1 MFVFTQLPPQFV
13 PEQTSWQL
21 PFTQLVPFWQ
31 TVPQEPQLRESV
43 FVFIQVLPQRIVPD
57 GQIPADEGAPVGVG
71 VEGAPVGV
79 EVGGAPVGV
88 IPGELG
94 DTRRRASAAITRSP
108 PTSTTATAAR
118 PAKTVRRE

>member
-1 MFVFTQLPPQFV
+1 MFMFTQLPPQFV

-31 TVPQEPQLRESV
+31 TVPQEPQLWESV

-79 EVGGAPVGV
+79 EVGVPLLECSQENWAIRGAGRVPPLQDHHPPV
-88 IPGELG
+88 P
-94 DTRRRASAAITRSP
+94 
-108 PTSTTATAAR
+108 
-118 PAKTVRRE
+118 